1 MPPPTP
7 IPAGKFK
14 ISRLLLNK
22 KHRLESG
29 TCLIEGRR
37 FVAEALER
45 PGTIEYLLLTPHF
58 ADTPEGAA
66 FLREA
71 GRRNAVAYTITEKQV
86 GQLSDTVSSQGVLA
100 VIRLPGVG
108 PEDILRL
115 RGERLLLVA
124 LDGVADPGNLGTII
138 RTCAWFGADGVLL
151 SERSVELSNPKLLRS
166 TMGAVFHVPVAT
178 GISLPDIIPALRQKG
193 FRILA
198 AEAGGEPAGTVLPG
212 GGNRLLVFG
221 SEAHGLSP
229 VVKEFADA
237 KFGIA
242 GSSRIESL
250 NVSVAVGIALNI
262 ATSGKGTTR

>member
-7 IPAGKFK
+7 ITAGKFK
-14 ISRLLLNK
+14 SFRLLLNK

-37 FVAEALER
+37 FVAEALDR
-45 PGTIEYLLLTPHF
+45 PGTIDCLLCTPRF
-58 ADTPEGAA
+58 AGTPEGAE
-66 FLREA
+66 FLRDA
-71 GRRNAVAYTITEKQV
+71 GRRNAAVHTITEKQL

-108 PEDILRL
+108 PQDILRL

-124 LDGVADPGNLGTII
+124 LDGVTDPGNLGAII
-138 RTCAWFGADGVLL
+138 RTCAWFGADAVLI

-166 TMGAVFHVPVAT
+166 TMGAVFHVPVAA
-178 GISLPDIIPALRQKG
+178 GISLPEMIPDLRKKG

-198 AEAGGEPAGTVLPG
+198 AEAGGEPAGAVLPC
-212 GGNRLLVFG
+212 GGNVLLVFG
-221 SEAHGLSP
+221 SEARGLSP
-229 VVKEFADA
+229 IVRDLADV

-242 GSSRIESL
+242 GSGRIESL
-250 NVSVAVGIALNI
+250 NVSVAVGIALFM
-262 ATSGKGTTR
+262 ATSGTRNAR